1 MLKSY
6 LTVALRSLRRHRAYS
21 FINIAG
27 LAVGMACVLLIFL
40 YVQDE
45 RSYDE
50 YHAKKDRIYRLV
62 TAMHG
67 AAYDGVAKVPGAWGP
82 ATLAD
87 LPGVEAMTR
96 LRFSN
101 TVLTS

>member
-6 LTVALRSLRRHRAYS
+6 LTLALRSLRRHRAYS

-45 RSYDE
+45 RSYDQH
-50 YHAKKDRIYRLV
+50 HAKKDRIYRLV
-62 TAMHG
+62 TGVAQ

-82 ATLAD
+82 AQAAQREGVLA
-87 LPGVEAMTR
+87 
-96 LRFSN
+96 F
-101 TVLTS
+101 